1 MGVIG
6 KEEVLRIAF
15 SMMEERRIPDRSE
28 MKRAATAT
36 VKRLLLHEGLEVE
49 ELLEAMEVDYHP
61 EEPLDTKI
69 DKALWQIFAQIVV
82 AMDKE
87 RME

>member
-6 KEEVLRIAF
+6 KDEVLRMAF
-15 SMMEERRIPDRSE
+15 SMIEGRRNPDRDD

-36 VKRLLLHEGLEVE
+36 VKRLLLDEGLEVE
-49 ELLEAMEVDYHP
+49 VLLEAMEVDYHP
-61 EEPLDTKI
+61 EEPLDSKI
-69 DKALWQIFAQIVV
+69 DKALWQIFAQIIV
-82 AMDKE
+82 AVDKE